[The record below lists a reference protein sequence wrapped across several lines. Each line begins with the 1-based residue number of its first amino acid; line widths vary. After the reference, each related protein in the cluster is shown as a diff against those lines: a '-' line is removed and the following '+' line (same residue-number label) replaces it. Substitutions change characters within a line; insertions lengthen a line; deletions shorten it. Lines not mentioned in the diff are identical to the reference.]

1 MKKKVLAVLAA
12 ALIGGS
18 VLLAGCNPAA
28 QIPDDLE
35 EGTVIIEFAATQ
47 CDQYAM
53 EPTRRMVETY
63 NNGQGKIDKVYV
75 QAQYNTGDMGNLT
88 SMLSRNCRYNVV
100 TVMDTQF
107 KTLAVRDY
115 FLPLDDY
122 LTDDIKETLDWENIP
137 DGLLDRWRL
146 TAETDANGFYH
157 AGKGSNLLGISAGD
171 VPLLIFYNEEI
182 FEGEDINIIS
192 VAETEL
198 ADYNQANGT
207 QYQPHG
213 YAEYSAES
221 CTWAAAAGLKT
232 STSYGGVEVYKVF
245 NNRIPMSWEELR
257 CLARDFTKEYG
268 GEYDYG
274 YMSEWWFY
282 YGWSVGGDCVGWDEE
297 SNRYKFTIGDKN
309 ANYLAIDDV
318 TVNGTDYKKGEVLE
332 YEDSMWLNKNGTSSV
347 EGKVHE
353 MPSQYEAFLEFNKL
367 GVPSS
372 KEVEEGVLGYG
383 VAPST
388 TANRNR
394 WFTSG
399 LSPMLCDGY
408 QMGNNFK
415 GSAVGGKFNIA
426 PVVQY
431 REYEGG
437 ATYQRNDEAGF
448 ANECLKIIG
457 ETYDEGVYTGELNFT
472 ENGTPIVGE
481 AKTSSLTYAYCIPR
495 NSDKGEY
502 EAAMKF
508 IAWIAGPEG
517 QAIYCESENR
527 VPNQTS
533 YGLSE
538 AYYESD
544 ARIVDNAWAAAFASQ
559 NSWIGDWS
567 YFNTGT
573 WINDWSDELNSD
585 VRAGTITLSEFL
597 DNFQDIADN
606 QLGAMRIRTEG
617 I

>member
-1 MKKKVLAVLAA
+1 MKKKALAVLAA

-28 QIPDDLE
+28 QIPDDLA

-122 LTDDIKETLDWENIP
+122 LTDDIKETLDWESIP

-146 TAETDANGFYH
+146 NAETDADGFYH
-157 AGKGSNLLGISAGD
+157 AGKGTNLLGISAGD

-182 FEGEDINIIS
+182 FAGEDINIIS

-198 ADYNQANGT
+198 ADYNQTNGT

-268 GEYDYG
+268 GDYDYG

-309 ANYLAIDDV
+309 TNYLAIDDV

-353 MPSQYEAFLEFNKL
+353 MPSQYEAFLEYNRL
-367 GVPSS
+367 GIPTDKNATADGS
-372 KEVEEGVLGYG
+372 KKGYG
-383 VAPST
+383 VAKPT
-388 TANRNR
+388 TENRTKE
-394 WFTSG
+394 FTSG
-399 LSPMLCDGY
+399 ESPMLIETSGDINLFKGTAVA
-408 QMGNNFK
+408 NNFD
-415 GSAVGGKFNIA
+415 VA
-426 PVVQY
+426 PAPQY
-431 REYEGG
+431 REF
-437 ATYQRNDEAGF
+437 D
-448 ANECLKIIG
+448 G
-457 ETYDEGVYTGELNFT
+457 ETTRTVGGQEYLTVIDGENYKGERKTVTNSDGEEVLCQ
-472 ENGTPIVGE
+472 GE
-481 AKTSSLTYAYCIPR
+481 AITSLTNDSSALAIPD
-495 NSDKGEY
+495 NIDQESKD
-502 EAAMKF
+502 AAFKF
-508 IAWIAGPEG
+508 INWAAGPEG
-517 QAIYCESENR
+517 QTILAKGNTC
-527 VPNQTS
+527 VPNQS
-533 YGLSE
+533 NVAMSE
-538 AYYESD
+538 EFN
-544 ARIVDNAWAAAFASQ
+544 NAAERKAGNTWAVGFAMQ
-559 NSWIGDWS
+559 DCYIGDWS
-567 YFNTGT
+567 YFNVNT
-573 WINDWSDELNSD
+573 WITGWSGDLNGA
-585 VRAGTITLSEFL
+585 VRRGDMTLDYFL
-597 DNFQDIADN
+597 EIKTDTANSALQPMQI
-606 QLGAMRIRTEG
+606 RIKG
-617 I
+617 K